1 MLKEFWN
8 EDTILASL
16 ILEKNKE
23 NSIPFCVTFVL
34 YKVQKASDANHR

>member
-23 NSIPFCVTFVL
+23 NSIPFCIVSWYIEEVFL
-34 YKVQKASDANHR
+34 DFYF